1 MTSKLWDNLHF
12 DLMILLM
19 LCENVC
25 LTVHVSMLP
34 PQDCCGN
41 CSDSEE
47 EPTRLWRRGLAVAPP
62 LHHWGSH
69 LFTVLH
75 ICIFKIAL
83 YKHWNVYFHYIVMQC
98 ILFKVIEMKRTE
110 KRVPVIVLYHV
121 WRMERT
127 DRLTLLKSHTR
138 LTQLI
143 LYILS
148 VCLAASLRFFFFCS
162 CTISHTCTVCTLNI
176 CFRHGEQRKFAFADI
191 FIFIFW
197 ILFSYG
203 NLDNQMTP
211 FV

>member
-1 MTSKLWDNLHF
+1 MSFWLCMCLCCPCRTAVEIAATVRRSPHGCEGMAWLWLLPYTTE
-12 DLMILLM
+12 DLI
-19 LCENVC
+19 C
-25 LTVHVSMLP
+25 L
-34 PQDCCGN
+34 Q
-41 CSDSEE
+41 
-47 EPTRLWRRGLAVAPP
+47 
-62 LHHWGSH
+62 
-69 LFTVLH
+69 FLH

-83 YKHWNVYFHYIVMQC
+83 YKHWNVYFHYIAMQC
-98 ILFKVIEMKRTE
+98 VLFKVIKMKRTE

-121 WRMERT
+121 WHIERT
-127 DRLTLLKSHTR
+127 GRSALLKSHTH

-143 LYILS
+143 LYISS

-176 CFRHGEQRKFAFADI
+176 CFRRGQQRKFAFADI

-197 ILFSYG
+197 ILFYYG

>member
-1 MTSKLWDNLHF
+1 MISKLWDNLHF

-69 LFTVLH
+69 LFTVFAHLY
-75 ICIFKIAL
+75 FKIAL
-83 YKHWNVYFHYIVMQC
+83 YKHWNVYFHYIIMQC

-127 DRLTLLKSHTR
+127 DRSTLLKSHTR

-148 VCLAASLRFFFFCS
+148 VCLAASLRFFFF
-162 CTISHTCTVCTLNI
+162 
-176 CFRHGEQRKFAFADI
+176 
-191 FIFIFW
+191 
-197 ILFSYG
+197 LFLYDFTHMYSMHSEY
-203 NLDNQMTP
+203 L
-211 FV
+211 F